1 MDPVLK
7 WSFLAVGVFTLVVAA
22 LLLRRPFRLMR
33 AGGKATGEVTD
44 NTEEWHSG
52 SKGAARKY
60 FFPQVAFTTAKGE
73 RISFKSASGGGKPVP
88 VGSRVDV
95 LYDPV
100 NPSDALVKAFGMI
113 WVIPIVLLV
122 FGLPFLLI
130 GISGFMG

>member
-7 WSFLAVGVFTLVVAA
+7 WAFLGVGVFAFLVAG

-33 AGGKATGEVTD
+33 AGGRATGEVTD

-73 RISFKSASGGGKPVP
+73 RISFKSVSGGGKPVP

-95 LYDPV
+95 LYDPD
-100 NPSDALVKAFGMI
+100 NPSDTMVKAFAAI
-113 WVIPIVLLV
+113 WVFPILTLL
-122 FGLPFLLI
+122 FGLPFLLV
-130 GISGFMG
+130 GISGFMK